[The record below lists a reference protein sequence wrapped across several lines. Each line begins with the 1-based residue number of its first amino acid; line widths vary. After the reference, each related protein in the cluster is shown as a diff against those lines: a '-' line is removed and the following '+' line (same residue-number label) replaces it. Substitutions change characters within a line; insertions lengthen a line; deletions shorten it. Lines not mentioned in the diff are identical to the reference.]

1 MKKLTEKEV
10 RTYLHDNG
18 GWNLLS
24 TYDGIHG
31 NIVIEKDGYK
41 TTTCFVSFRNNHNA
55 IIFGIRNPFYKEN
68 IKLFINRL
76 NPKVKF
82 VDARG
87 VKKSGKH
94 RIVVDMI
101 DENGHRFSKTIEHIL
116 NPNERLC
123 CKICSRKTQTDNHR
137 EKFNRKWLSKINKEE
152 GKFLYNKKVYYYST
166 ITSNNTKKIALTGSS
181 YINDMRM
188 SIFKIIL
195 LVVGITFIIV
205 SMVILI
211 WSNSLVNKIK
221 KLKEKIDNL
230 NNDNYNHKIK
240 YDYDDELSTL
250 EVAMEKMRIYLKE
263 EEEYKNQMYQNISH
277 DFKTPITV
285 MKSYIEAFEDGVITD
300 KEAVK
305 VSKEQLS
312 KLEGKVH
319 SLLYLNKLNYF
330 KDKKDIIKER
340 CDVSKVVFDSVDKF
354 SLVRNNV
361 KFTLDIDEKNT
372 IFKGSSEM
380 WEAII
385 DNILNNFI
393 RYANKEIKITIKNN
407 KIVLFN
413 DGPNID
419 KDVLNNIFSPF
430 EKGVNGVF
438 GLGLS
443 IVKKTLTFLNYD
455 INIQNTKN
463 GVKFIIS

>member
-1 MKKLTEKEV
+1 ML
-10 RTYLHDNG
+10 
-18 GWNLLS
+18 
-24 TYDGIHG
+24 
-31 NIVIEKDGYK
+31 
-41 TTTCFVSFRNNHNA
+41 
-55 IIFGIRNPFYKEN
+55 
-68 IKLFINRL
+68 
-76 NPKVKF
+76 
-82 VDARG
+82 
-87 VKKSGKH
+87 
-94 RIVVDMI
+94 
-101 DENGHRFSKTIEHIL
+101 
-116 NPNERLC
+116 
-123 CKICSRKTQTDNHR
+123 RKN
-137 EKFNRKWLSKINKEE
+137 
-152 GKFLYNKKVYYYST
+152 
-166 ITSNNTKKIALTGSS
+166 TS
-181 YINDMRM
+181 
-188 SIFKIIL
+188 
-195 LVVGITFIIV
+195 
-205 SMVILI
+205 
-211 WSNSLVNKIK
+211 
-221 KLKEKIDNL
+221 IDNL

-240 YDYDDELSTL
+240 YDYEDEISTL
-250 EVAMEKMRIYLKE
+250 EVALEKMRVYLKE

-354 SLVRNNV
+354 SLVRNDV

-407 KIVLFN
+407 KIILFN

>member
-1 MKKLTEKEV
+1 MRKPNLTEQLLFICIV
-10 RTYLHDNG
+10 IVVIMIISLGIILPR
-18 GWNLLS
+18 NLLPIYEDNLYNYLGES
-24 TYDGIHG
+24 L
-31 NIVIEKDGYK
+31 NILDSPENSKINSEVAYIY
-41 TTTCFVSFRNNHNA
+41 VNN
-55 IIFGIRNPFYKEN
+55 EN
-68 IKLFINRL
+68 IYISNNL
-76 NPKVKF
+76 NKVIGLDSPKE
-82 VDARG
+82 
-87 VKKSGKH
+87 
-94 RIVVDMI
+94 I
-101 DENGHRFSKTIEHIL
+101 
-116 NPNERLC
+116 
-123 CKICSRKTQTDNHR
+123 
-137 EKFNRKWLSKINKEE
+137 LSKINKEE

-181 YINDMRM
+181 YINDMRI

-211 WSNSLVNKIK
+211 WSNNLVNRIK

-240 YDYDDELSTL
+240 YDYEDEISTL
-250 EVAMEKMRIYLKE
+250 EVALEKMRVYLKE

-354 SLVRNNV
+354 SLVRNDV

-407 KIVLFN
+407 KITLFN

-443 IVKKTLTFLNYD
+443 IVKKSLTFLNYD

>member
-1 MKKLTEKEV
+1 MRKPNLTEQLLFICIV
-10 RTYLHDNG
+10 IVVIMIISLGIILPR
-18 GWNLLS
+18 NLLPIYEDNLYNYLGES
-24 TYDGIHG
+24 L
-31 NIVIEKDGYK
+31 NILDSPENSKINSEVAYIY
-41 TTTCFVSFRNNHNA
+41 VNN
-55 IIFGIRNPFYKEN
+55 EN
-68 IKLFINRL
+68 IYISNNL
-76 NPKVKF
+76 NKVIGLDSPKE
-82 VDARG
+82 
-87 VKKSGKH
+87 
-94 RIVVDMI
+94 I
-101 DENGHRFSKTIEHIL
+101 
-116 NPNERLC
+116 
-123 CKICSRKTQTDNHR
+123 
-137 EKFNRKWLSKINKEE
+137 LSKINKEE

-181 YINDMRM
+181 YINDMRI

-211 WSNSLVNKIK
+211 WSNNLVNRIK
-221 KLKEKIDNL
+221 KLKGKIDNL
-230 NNDNYNHKIK
+230 NNDKYNHKIK
-240 YDYDDELSTL
+240 YDYEDEISTL
-250 EVAMEKMRIYLKE
+250 EVALEKMRVYLKE

-354 SLVRNNV
+354 SLVRNDV

-407 KIVLFN
+407 KIILFN

>member
-1 MKKLTEKEV
+1 MRKPNLTEQLLFICIV
-10 RTYLHDNG
+10 IVVIIIISLGIILPR
-18 GWNLLS
+18 NLLPIYEDNLYNYLGES
-24 TYDGIHG
+24 L
-31 NIVIEKDGYK
+31 NILDSPENSKINSEVAYIY
-41 TTTCFVSFRNNHNA
+41 VNN
-55 IIFGIRNPFYKEN
+55 EN
-68 IKLFINRL
+68 IYISNNL
-76 NPKVKF
+76 NKVIGLDSPKE
-82 VDARG
+82 
-87 VKKSGKH
+87 
-94 RIVVDMI
+94 I
-101 DENGHRFSKTIEHIL
+101 
-116 NPNERLC
+116 
-123 CKICSRKTQTDNHR
+123 
-137 EKFNRKWLSKINKEE
+137 LSKINKEE

-181 YINDMRM
+181 YINDMRI

-211 WSNSLVNKIK
+211 WSNNLVNRIK

-240 YDYDDELSTL
+240 YDYEDEISTL
-250 EVAMEKMRIYLKE
+250 EVALEKMRVYLKE

-330 KDKKDIIKER
+330 KDKKDIIKEG

-354 SLVRNNV
+354 SLVRNDV

-407 KIVLFN
+407 KIILFN

>member
-1 MKKLTEKEV
+1 MRKPNLTEQLLFICIV
-10 RTYLHDNG
+10 IVVIIIISLGIILPR
-18 GWNLLS
+18 NLLPIYEDNLYNYLGES
-24 TYDGIHG
+24 L
-31 NIVIEKDGYK
+31 NILDSPENSKINSEVAYIY
-41 TTTCFVSFRNNHNA
+41 VNN
-55 IIFGIRNPFYKEN
+55 EN
-68 IKLFINRL
+68 IYISNNL
-76 NPKVKF
+76 NKVIGLDYPKE
-82 VDARG
+82 
-87 VKKSGKH
+87 
-94 RIVVDMI
+94 I
-101 DENGHRFSKTIEHIL
+101 
-116 NPNERLC
+116 
-123 CKICSRKTQTDNHR
+123 
-137 EKFNRKWLSKINKEE
+137 LSKINKEE

-181 YINDMRM
+181 YINDMRI

-211 WSNSLVNKIK
+211 WSNNLVNRIK

-240 YDYDDELSTL
+240 YDYEDEISTL
-250 EVAMEKMRIYLKE
+250 EVALEKMRVYLKE

-354 SLVRNNV
+354 SLVRNDV

-407 KIVLFN
+407 KITLFN

>member
-1 MKKLTEKEV
+1 MIISLGIILP
-10 RTYLHDNG
+10 R
-18 GWNLLS
+18 NLLPIYEDNLYNYLGES
-24 TYDGIHG
+24 L
-31 NIVIEKDGYK
+31 NILDSPENSKINSEVAYIY
-41 TTTCFVSFRNNHNA
+41 VNN
-55 IIFGIRNPFYKEN
+55 EN
-68 IKLFINRL
+68 IYISNNL
-76 NPKVKF
+76 NKVIGLDSPKE
-82 VDARG
+82 
-87 VKKSGKH
+87 
-94 RIVVDMI
+94 I
-101 DENGHRFSKTIEHIL
+101 
-116 NPNERLC
+116 
-123 CKICSRKTQTDNHR
+123 
-137 EKFNRKWLSKINKEE
+137 LSKINKEE

-166 ITSNNTKKIALTGSS
+166 ITTNNTRRIALTGSS
-181 YINDMRM
+181 YINDMRV

-211 WSNSLVNKIK
+211 WSNNLVNRIK

-240 YDYDDELSTL
+240 YDYEDEISTL
-250 EVAMEKMRIYLKE
+250 EVALEKMRVYLKE

-354 SLVRNNV
+354 SLVRNDV

-407 KIVLFN
+407 KIILFN

>member
-1 MKKLTEKEV
+1 MRKPNLTEQLLFICIV
-10 RTYLHDNG
+10 IVVIMIISLGIILPR
-18 GWNLLS
+18 NLLPIYEDNLYNYLGES
-24 TYDGIHG
+24 L
-31 NIVIEKDGYK
+31 NILDSPENSKINSEVAYIY
-41 TTTCFVSFRNNHNA
+41 VNN
-55 IIFGIRNPFYKEN
+55 EN
-68 IKLFINRL
+68 IYISNNL
-76 NPKVKF
+76 NKVIGLDSPK
-82 VDARG
+82 
-87 VKKSGKH
+87 
-94 RIVVDMI
+94 
-101 DENGHRFSKTIEHIL
+101 
-116 NPNERLC
+116 
-123 CKICSRKTQTDNHR
+123 KI
-137 EKFNRKWLSKINKEE
+137 LSKINKEE

-181 YINDMRM
+181 YINDMRI

-211 WSNSLVNKIK
+211 WSNSLVNRIK

-240 YDYDDELSTL
+240 YDYEDEISTL
-250 EVAMEKMRIYLKE
+250 EVALEKMRVYLKE

-354 SLVRNNV
+354 SLVRNDV

-407 KIVLFN
+407 KIILFN

>member
-1 MKKLTEKEV
+1 MRKPNLTEQLLFICIV
-10 RTYLHDNG
+10 IVVIMIISLGIILPR
-18 GWNLLS
+18 NLLPIYEDNLYNYLGES
-24 TYDGIHG
+24 L
-31 NIVIEKDGYK
+31 NILDSPENSKINSEVAYIY
-41 TTTCFVSFRNNHNA
+41 VNN
-55 IIFGIRNPFYKEN
+55 EN
-68 IKLFINRL
+68 IYISNNL
-76 NPKVKF
+76 NKVIGLDSPKE
-82 VDARG
+82 
-87 VKKSGKH
+87 
-94 RIVVDMI
+94 I
-101 DENGHRFSKTIEHIL
+101 
-116 NPNERLC
+116 
-123 CKICSRKTQTDNHR
+123 
-137 EKFNRKWLSKINKEE
+137 LSKINKEE

-181 YINDMRM
+181 YINDMRI

-205 SMVILI
+205 SMLILI
-211 WSNSLVNKIK
+211 WSNSLVNRIK

-240 YDYDDELSTL
+240 YDYEDEISTL
-250 EVAMEKMRIYLKE
+250 EVALEKMRVYLKE

-300 KEAVK
+300 KEAIK

-354 SLVRNNV
+354 SLVRNDV

-407 KIVLFN
+407 KIILFN

>member
-1 MKKLTEKEV
+1 MRKPNLTEQLLFICIV
-10 RTYLHDNG
+10 IVAIMIISLGIILPR
-18 GWNLLS
+18 NLLPIYEDNLYNYLGES
-24 TYDGIHG
+24 L
-31 NIVIEKDGYK
+31 NILDSPENSKINSEVAYIY
-41 TTTCFVSFRNNHNA
+41 VNN
-55 IIFGIRNPFYKEN
+55 EN
-68 IKLFINRL
+68 IYISNNL
-76 NPKVKF
+76 NKVIGLDSPKE
-82 VDARG
+82 
-87 VKKSGKH
+87 
-94 RIVVDMI
+94 I
-101 DENGHRFSKTIEHIL
+101 
-116 NPNERLC
+116 
-123 CKICSRKTQTDNHR
+123 
-137 EKFNRKWLSKINKEE
+137 LSKINKEE

-211 WSNSLVNKIK
+211 WSNNLVNRIK

-240 YDYDDELSTL
+240 YDYEDEISTL
-250 EVAMEKMRIYLKE
+250 EVALEKMRVYLKE

-354 SLVRNNV
+354 SLVRNDV

-407 KIVLFN
+407 KIILFN

>member
-1 MKKLTEKEV
+1 M
-10 RTYLHDNG
+10 
-18 GWNLLS
+18 
-24 TYDGIHG
+24 
-31 NIVIEKDGYK
+31 
-41 TTTCFVSFRNNHNA
+41 
-55 IIFGIRNPFYKEN
+55 
-68 IKLFINRL
+68 
-76 NPKVKF
+76 
-82 VDARG
+82 
-87 VKKSGKH
+87 
-94 RIVVDMI
+94 RI
-101 DENGHRFSKTIEHIL
+101 
-116 NPNERLC
+116 
-123 CKICSRKTQTDNHR
+123 
-137 EKFNRKWLSKINKEE
+137 
-152 GKFLYNKKVYYYST
+152 
-166 ITSNNTKKIALTGSS
+166 
-181 YINDMRM
+181 

-211 WSNSLVNKIK
+211 WSNSLVNRIK

-240 YDYDDELSTL
+240 YDYEDEISTL
-250 EVAMEKMRIYLKE
+250 EVALEKMRVYLKE

-300 KEAVK
+300 KEAIK

-354 SLVRNNV
+354 SLVRNDV

-407 KIVLFN
+407 KIILFN

>member
-1 MKKLTEKEV
+1 MRKPNLTEQLLFICIV
-10 RTYLHDNG
+10 IVAIMIISLGIILPR
-18 GWNLLS
+18 NLLPIYEDNLYNYLGES
-24 TYDGIHG
+24 L
-31 NIVIEKDGYK
+31 NILDSPENSKINSEVAYIY
-41 TTTCFVSFRNNHNA
+41 VNN
-55 IIFGIRNPFYKEN
+55 EN
-68 IKLFINRL
+68 IFISNNL
-76 NPKVKF
+76 NKVIGLDSPKE
-82 VDARG
+82 
-87 VKKSGKH
+87 
-94 RIVVDMI
+94 I
-101 DENGHRFSKTIEHIL
+101 
-116 NPNERLC
+116 
-123 CKICSRKTQTDNHR
+123 
-137 EKFNRKWLSKINKEE
+137 LSKINKEE

-181 YINDMRM
+181 YINDMRI

-211 WSNSLVNKIK
+211 WSNSLVNRIK

-240 YDYDDELSTL
+240 YDYEDEISTL
-250 EVAMEKMRIYLKE
+250 EVALEKMRVYLKE

-354 SLVRNNV
+354 SLVRNDV

-407 KIVLFN
+407 KITLFN

>member
-1 MKKLTEKEV
+1 MRKPNLTEQLLFICIV
-10 RTYLHDNG
+10 IVVIMIISLGIILPR
-18 GWNLLS
+18 NLLPIYEDNLYNYLGES
-24 TYDGIHG
+24 L
-31 NIVIEKDGYK
+31 NILDSPENSKINSEVAYIY
-41 TTTCFVSFRNNHNA
+41 VNN
-55 IIFGIRNPFYKEN
+55 EN
-68 IKLFINRL
+68 IYISNNL
-76 NPKVKF
+76 NKVLGLDSPKE
-82 VDARG
+82 
-87 VKKSGKH
+87 
-94 RIVVDMI
+94 I
-101 DENGHRFSKTIEHIL
+101 
-116 NPNERLC
+116 
-123 CKICSRKTQTDNHR
+123 
-137 EKFNRKWLSKINKEE
+137 LSKINKEE

-166 ITSNNTKKIALTGSS
+166 ITSNNIKKIALTGSS
-181 YINDMRM
+181 YINDMRI

-211 WSNSLVNKIK
+211 WSNSLVNRIK

-240 YDYDDELSTL
+240 YDYEDEISTL
-250 EVAMEKMRIYLKE
+250 EVALEKMRVYLKE

-285 MKSYIEAFEDGVITD
+285 MKSYIEAFEDGVIAD

-354 SLVRNNV
+354 SLVRNDV

-407 KIVLFN
+407 KIILFN

>member
-1 MKKLTEKEV
+1 MRKPNLTEQLLFICIV
-10 RTYLHDNG
+10 IVVIMIISLGIILPR
-18 GWNLLS
+18 NLLPIYEDNLYNYLGES
-24 TYDGIHG
+24 L
-31 NIVIEKDGYK
+31 NILDSPENSKINSEVAYIY
-41 TTTCFVSFRNNHNA
+41 VNN
-55 IIFGIRNPFYKEN
+55 EN
-68 IKLFINRL
+68 IYISNNL
-76 NPKVKF
+76 NKVLGLDSPKE
-82 VDARG
+82 
-87 VKKSGKH
+87 
-94 RIVVDMI
+94 I
-101 DENGHRFSKTIEHIL
+101 
-116 NPNERLC
+116 
-123 CKICSRKTQTDNHR
+123 
-137 EKFNRKWLSKINKEE
+137 LSKINKEE

-181 YINDMRM
+181 YINDMRI

-211 WSNSLVNKIK
+211 WSNSLVNRIK

-240 YDYDDELSTL
+240 YDYEDEISTL
-250 EVAMEKMRIYLKE
+250 EVALEKMRVYLKE

-354 SLVRNNV
+354 SLVRNDV

-407 KIVLFN
+407 KIILFN

-463 GVKFIIS
+463 GVSLCEDVFDFDDDNLAKVIETPVAEEHEEEANTALESCPTGAIEEE

>member
-1 MKKLTEKEV
+1 MRKPNLTEQLLFICIV
-10 RTYLHDNG
+10 IVVIMIILLGIILPR
-18 GWNLLS
+18 NLLPIYEDNLYNYLGES
-24 TYDGIHG
+24 L
-31 NIVIEKDGYK
+31 NILDSPENSKINSEVAYIY
-41 TTTCFVSFRNNHNA
+41 VNN
-55 IIFGIRNPFYKEN
+55 EN
-68 IKLFINRL
+68 IYISNNL
-76 NPKVKF
+76 NKVLGLDSPK
-82 VDARG
+82 
-87 VKKSGKH
+87 
-94 RIVVDMI
+94 
-101 DENGHRFSKTIEHIL
+101 
-116 NPNERLC
+116 
-123 CKICSRKTQTDNHR
+123 KI
-137 EKFNRKWLSKINKEE
+137 LSKINKEE

-181 YINDMRM
+181 YINDMRI

-211 WSNSLVNKIK
+211 WSNSLVNRIK

-240 YDYDDELSTL
+240 YDYEDEISTL
-250 EVAMEKMRIYLKE
+250 EVALEKMRVYLKE

-354 SLVRNNV
+354 SLVRNDV

-407 KIVLFN
+407 KIILFN

>member
-1 MKKLTEKEV
+1 MRKPNLTEQLLFICIV
-10 RTYLHDNG
+10 IVVIMIISLGIILPR
-18 GWNLLS
+18 NLLPIYEDNLYNYLGES
-24 TYDGIHG
+24 L
-31 NIVIEKDGYK
+31 NILDSPENSKINSEVAYIY
-41 TTTCFVSFRNNHNA
+41 VNN
-55 IIFGIRNPFYKEN
+55 EN
-68 IKLFINRL
+68 IYISNNL
-76 NPKVKF
+76 NKVIGLDSPKE
-82 VDARG
+82 
-87 VKKSGKH
+87 
-94 RIVVDMI
+94 I
-101 DENGHRFSKTIEHIL
+101 
-116 NPNERLC
+116 
-123 CKICSRKTQTDNHR
+123 
-137 EKFNRKWLSKINKEE
+137 LSKINKEE

-181 YINDMRM
+181 YINDMRI

-211 WSNSLVNKIK
+211 WSNSLVNRIK

-240 YDYDDELSTL
+240 YDYEDEISTL
-250 EVAMEKMRIYLKE
+250 EVALEKMRVYLKE

-340 CDVSKVVFDSVDKF
+340 CEVSKVVFDSVDKF
-354 SLVRNNV
+354 SLVRNDV

-407 KIVLFN
+407 KIILFN

>member
-1 MKKLTEKEV
+1 MRKPNLTEQLLFICIV
-10 RTYLHDNG
+10 IVVIMIISLGIILPR
-18 GWNLLS
+18 NLLPIYEDNLYNYLGES
-24 TYDGIHG
+24 L
-31 NIVIEKDGYK
+31 NILDSPENSKINSEVAYIY
-41 TTTCFVSFRNNHNA
+41 VNN
-55 IIFGIRNPFYKEN
+55 EN
-68 IKLFINRL
+68 IYISNNL
-76 NPKVKF
+76 NKVIGLDSPKE
-82 VDARG
+82 
-87 VKKSGKH
+87 
-94 RIVVDMI
+94 I
-101 DENGHRFSKTIEHIL
+101 
-116 NPNERLC
+116 
-123 CKICSRKTQTDNHR
+123 
-137 EKFNRKWLSKINKEE
+137 LSKINKEE

-181 YINDMRM
+181 YINDMRI

-211 WSNSLVNKIK
+211 WSNSLVNRIK

-240 YDYDDELSTL
+240 YDYEDEISTL
-250 EVAMEKMRIYLKE
+250 EVALEKMRVYLKE

-354 SLVRNNV
+354 SLVRNDV

-407 KIVLFN
+407 KIILFN

-419 KDVLNNIFSPF
+419 KDVLNNIFFPF

>member
-1 MKKLTEKEV
+1 MRKPNLTEQLLFICIV
-10 RTYLHDNG
+10 IVVIMIISLGIILPR
-18 GWNLLS
+18 NLLPIYEDNLYNYLGES
-24 TYDGIHG
+24 L
-31 NIVIEKDGYK
+31 NILDSPENSKINSEVAYIY
-41 TTTCFVSFRNNHNA
+41 VNN
-55 IIFGIRNPFYKEN
+55 EN
-68 IKLFINRL
+68 IYISNNL
-76 NPKVKF
+76 NKVIGLDSPKE
-82 VDARG
+82 
-87 VKKSGKH
+87 
-94 RIVVDMI
+94 I
-101 DENGHRFSKTIEHIL
+101 
-116 NPNERLC
+116 
-123 CKICSRKTQTDNHR
+123 
-137 EKFNRKWLSKINKEE
+137 LSKINKEE

-181 YINDMRM
+181 YINDMRI

-211 WSNSLVNKIK
+211 WSNSLVNRIK

-240 YDYDDELSTL
+240 YDYEDEISTL
-250 EVAMEKMRIYLKE
+250 EVALEKMRVYLKE

-354 SLVRNNV
+354 SLVRNDV

-407 KIVLFN
+407 KIILFN
-413 DGPNID
+413 DGSNID

>member
-1 MKKLTEKEV
+1 MRKPNLTEQLLFICIV
-10 RTYLHDNG
+10 IVVIMIISLGIILPR
-18 GWNLLS
+18 NLLPIYEDNLYNYLGES
-24 TYDGIHG
+24 L
-31 NIVIEKDGYK
+31 NILDSPENSKINSEVAYIY
-41 TTTCFVSFRNNHNA
+41 VNN
-55 IIFGIRNPFYKEN
+55 EN
-68 IKLFINRL
+68 IYISNNL
-76 NPKVKF
+76 NKVLGLDSPKE
-82 VDARG
+82 
-87 VKKSGKH
+87 
-94 RIVVDMI
+94 I
-101 DENGHRFSKTIEHIL
+101 
-116 NPNERLC
+116 
-123 CKICSRKTQTDNHR
+123 
-137 EKFNRKWLSKINKEE
+137 LSKINKEE

-181 YINDMRM
+181 YINDMRI

-211 WSNSLVNKIK
+211 WSNNLVNRIK

-240 YDYDDELSTL
+240 YDYEDEISTL
-250 EVAMEKMRIYLKE
+250 EVALEKMRVYLKE

-354 SLVRNNV
+354 SLVRNDV

-407 KIVLFN
+407 KIILFN
-413 DGPNID
+413 DGSNID

>member
-1 MKKLTEKEV
+1 MRKPNLTEQLLFICIV
-10 RTYLHDNG
+10 IVVIMIISLGIILPR
-18 GWNLLS
+18 NLLPIYEDNLYNYLDES
-24 TYDGIHG
+24 L
-31 NIVIEKDGYK
+31 NILDSPENSKINSEVAYIY
-41 TTTCFVSFRNNHNA
+41 VNN
-55 IIFGIRNPFYKEN
+55 EN
-68 IKLFINRL
+68 IYISNNL
-76 NPKVKF
+76 NKVIGLDSPKE
-82 VDARG
+82 
-87 VKKSGKH
+87 
-94 RIVVDMI
+94 I
-101 DENGHRFSKTIEHIL
+101 
-116 NPNERLC
+116 
-123 CKICSRKTQTDNHR
+123 
-137 EKFNRKWLSKINKEE
+137 LSKINKEE

-181 YINDMRM
+181 YINDMRI

-211 WSNSLVNKIK
+211 WSNSLVNRIK

-240 YDYDDELSTL
+240 YDYEDEISTL
-250 EVAMEKMRIYLKE
+250 EVALEKMRVYLKE

-354 SLVRNNV
+354 SLVRNDV

-407 KIVLFN
+407 KIILFN

>member
-1 MKKLTEKEV
+1 MRKPNLTEQLLFICIV
-10 RTYLHDNG
+10 IVVIMIISLGIILPR
-18 GWNLLS
+18 NLLPIYEDNLYNYLGES
-24 TYDGIHG
+24 L
-31 NIVIEKDGYK
+31 NILDSPENSKINSEVAYIY
-41 TTTCFVSFRNNHNA
+41 VNN
-55 IIFGIRNPFYKEN
+55 EN
-68 IKLFINRL
+68 IYISNNL
-76 NPKVKF
+76 NKVIGLDSPK
-82 VDARG
+82 
-87 VKKSGKH
+87 
-94 RIVVDMI
+94 
-101 DENGHRFSKTIEHIL
+101 EIL
-116 NPNERLC
+116 N
-123 CKICSRKTQTDNHR
+123 
-137 EKFNRKWLSKINKEE
+137 KINKEE

-166 ITSNNTKKIALTGSS
+166 ITTNNTKKIALTGSS
-181 YINDMRM
+181 YINDMRI

-211 WSNSLVNKIK
+211 WSNSLVNRIK

-240 YDYDDELSTL
+240 YDYEDEISTL
-250 EVAMEKMRIYLKE
+250 EVALEKMRVYLKE

-285 MKSYIEAFEDGVITD
+285 MKSYIEAFEDGVIAD

-330 KDKKDIIKER
+330 KEKKDIIKER

-354 SLVRNNV
+354 SLVRNDV

-407 KIVLFN
+407 KIILFN

>member
-1 MKKLTEKEV
+1 MRKPNLTEQLLFIFIV
-10 RTYLHDNG
+10 IVVIMIISLGIILPR
-18 GWNLLS
+18 NLLPIYEDNLYNYLGES
-24 TYDGIHG
+24 L
-31 NIVIEKDGYK
+31 NILDSPENSKINSEVAYIY
-41 TTTCFVSFRNNHNA
+41 VNN
-55 IIFGIRNPFYKEN
+55 EN
-68 IKLFINRL
+68 IYISNNL
-76 NPKVKF
+76 NKVLGLDSPK
-82 VDARG
+82 
-87 VKKSGKH
+87 
-94 RIVVDMI
+94 
-101 DENGHRFSKTIEHIL
+101 
-116 NPNERLC
+116 
-123 CKICSRKTQTDNHR
+123 KI
-137 EKFNRKWLSKINKEE
+137 LSKINKEE

-181 YINDMRM
+181 YINDMRI

-211 WSNSLVNKIK
+211 WSNSLVNRIK

-240 YDYDDELSTL
+240 YDYEDEISTL
-250 EVAMEKMRIYLKE
+250 EVALEKMRVYLKE

-354 SLVRNNV
+354 SLVRNDV

-407 KIVLFN
+407 KIILFN

>member
-1 MKKLTEKEV
+1 MRKPNLTEQLLFICIV
-10 RTYLHDNG
+10 IVVIMIISLGILLPR
-18 GWNLLS
+18 NLLPIYEDNLYNYLGES
-24 TYDGIHG
+24 L
-31 NIVIEKDGYK
+31 NILDSPENSKINSEVAYIY
-41 TTTCFVSFRNNHNA
+41 VNN
-55 IIFGIRNPFYKEN
+55 EN
-68 IKLFINRL
+68 IYISNNL
-76 NPKVKF
+76 NKVLGLDSPK
-82 VDARG
+82 
-87 VKKSGKH
+87 
-94 RIVVDMI
+94 
-101 DENGHRFSKTIEHIL
+101 
-116 NPNERLC
+116 
-123 CKICSRKTQTDNHR
+123 KI
-137 EKFNRKWLSKINKEE
+137 LSKINKEE

-181 YINDMRM
+181 YINDMRI

-211 WSNSLVNKIK
+211 WSNSLVNRIK

-240 YDYDDELSTL
+240 YDYEDEISTL
-250 EVAMEKMRIYLKE
+250 EVALEKMRVYLKE

-354 SLVRNNV
+354 SLVRNDV

-407 KIVLFN
+407 KIILFN

>member
-1 MKKLTEKEV
+1 MRKPNLTEQLLFICIV
-10 RTYLHDNG
+10 IVVIMIISLGIILPR
-18 GWNLLS
+18 NLLPIYEDNLYNYLGES
-24 TYDGIHG
+24 L
-31 NIVIEKDGYK
+31 NILDSPENSKINSEVAYIY
-41 TTTCFVSFRNNHNA
+41 VNN
-55 IIFGIRNPFYKEN
+55 EN
-68 IKLFINRL
+68 IYISNNL
-76 NPKVKF
+76 NKVLGLDSPKE
-82 VDARG
+82 
-87 VKKSGKH
+87 
-94 RIVVDMI
+94 I
-101 DENGHRFSKTIEHIL
+101 
-116 NPNERLC
+116 
-123 CKICSRKTQTDNHR
+123 
-137 EKFNRKWLSKINKEE
+137 LSKINKEE

-181 YINDMRM
+181 YINDMRI

-211 WSNSLVNKIK
+211 WSNSLVNRIK

-240 YDYDDELSTL
+240 YDYEDEISTL
-250 EVAMEKMRIYLKE
+250 EVALEKMRVYLKE

-285 MKSYIEAFEDGVITD
+285 MKSYIEAFEDGVIAD

-354 SLVRNNV
+354 SLVRNDV

-372 IFKGSSEM
+372 ILKGSSEM

-407 KIVLFN
+407 KIILFN

>member
-1 MKKLTEKEV
+1 MRKPNLTEQ
-10 RTYLHDNG
+10 
-18 GWNLLS
+18 LLF
-24 TYDGIHG
+24 IC
-31 NIVIEKDGYK
+31 IVI
-41 TTTCFVSFRNNHNA
+41 VA
-55 IIFGIRNPFYKEN
+55 IIVISLGIILPRTLLPIYEDNLYNYLRESLNILDNPDNNKINSEVAYIYVNGEN
-68 IKLFINRL
+68 TFISSNL
-76 NPKVKF
+76 NKV
-82 VDARG
+82 VGED
-87 VKKSGKH
+87 
-94 RIVVDMI
+94 
-101 DENGHRFSKTIEHIL
+101 TT
-116 NPNERLC
+116 
-123 CKICSRKTQTDNHR
+123 KII
-137 EKFNRKWLSKINKEE
+137 LSKIDNNE
-152 GKFLYNKKVYYYST
+152 GKFIYNKKVYYYSM
-166 ITSNNTKKIALTGSS
+166 ITSNNMKKIGITGSS
-181 YINDMRM
+181 YINDMRI

-205 SMVILI
+205 SLLILI
-211 WSNSLVNKIK
+211 WSNNLVNRIK

-354 SLVRNNV
+354 SLVRNDV

-407 KIVLFN
+407 KIILFN